1 MIDLI
6 VLDVDG
12 CLSDGSIIYD
22 VDGVETKKF
31 NVKDGLAIRSWID
44 LGHQVAIITGR
55 NSSIV
60 EKRAKELGIT
70 LLYQGVKDKKSLLLG
85 ICEDLNL
92 GSENIAAIG
101 DDLNDFKMLDFVSK
115 SFTPCDG
122 ADYIKQNVKTV
133 LSKKGGSGVVRE
145 MIELLLKE
153 QNEYDSFIGLWT

>member
-12 CLSDGSIIYD
+12 CLSDGAIIYD